1 MIYDGRAKRLVK
13 RKAPN
18 LTASDGV
25 GEQAGGPGT
34 SRRSRRDDGVRRVG
48 RIGVLWTALEPRQ
61 RLIAFLAVAAMVA
74 AIYGVV
80 QTASKPSYVTLYSG
94 LDSQA
99 IGEVAGAV
107 EGMGVPYE
115 MRAGSVFVPAS
126 ERDRVRM
133 ALAAEGMPRNGPAG
147 YELLDGVDGFGTTT
161 EMFEATYWRA
171 KEGELART
179 ILAAPGVR
187 SARVHIANPVGRP
200 FQRSVEPTASVTVM
214 TNYGPLEPA
223 AAEAI
228 RYLVAS
234 AVAGLTPTAVSVI
247 DAAYGAVLKQGE
259 ATATANGETPGGARE
274 NELRREVERL
284 LAARV
289 GEGKAIV
296 TVAVSAKTE
305 SERVTERVFDP
316 QSRVAISTDSR
327 ETTENNKGA
336 GAGGAGGAASVASNL
351 PQAQNGGGG
360 ETTSARTETEERV
373 NYEVSETTRERLI
386 PAGEVERLTVAVLVD
401 GVNAV
406 GADGERVWSPRPEAE
421 LRQIRD
427 LVQAA
432 VGFDADRGDI
442 VTVETLEFAQT
453 AGAVATAPNAA
464 LVFFED
470 NGLMLAQMAIL
481 GAIALGLGLFVLRPL
496 MRAAETQNMA
506 PETEGPTIDW
516 AAAQRIEQQ
525 QNDLQQQI
533 EVDRLTLLKNTFAER
548 RDESATVLRGWLE
561 RDVQA
566 QIESESEAR

>member
-1 MIYDGRAKRLVK
+1 M
-13 RKAPN
+13 
-18 LTASDGV
+18 
-25 GEQAGGPGT
+25 
-34 SRRSRRDDGVRRVG
+34 G

-61 RLIAFLAVAAMVA
+61 RLIAFLAVAAIAA

-80 QTASKPSYVTLYSG
+80 QTARTPSYVTLYSG

-107 EGMGVPYE
+107 EGMGVPFE

-133 ALAAEGMPRNGPAG
+133 ALAADGLPRNGPSG

-234 AVAGLTPTAVSVI
+234 AVAGLTPTSVSVI

-296 TVAVSAKTE
+296 TVAVLAKTE

-316 QSRVAISTDSR
+316 QGRVAISTDSR
-327 ETTENNKGA
+327 ETTENSKGA
-336 GAGGAGGAASVASNL
+336 GGGPGGAASVASNL

-401 GVNAV
+401 GVNGV

-453 AGAVATAPNAA
+453 PGAVATAPNPA

-470 NGLMLAQMAIL
+470 NGVMLVQMAIL

-496 MRAAETQNMA
+496 MRAAETQNM
-506 PETEGPTIDW
+506 PQETEGPTIDW

-566 QIESESEAR
+566 QIESDGEARS